1 MSNIIAD
8 FGAMEASAKHVE
20 NVNGQ
25 LATELGTVRTLVEGS
40 QGNWEGAAA
49 GSFRKVMD
57 DYNNASQRLHSALAE
72 IAEAI
77 RENGKGFDSSEQA
90 NQESIMKAGNSGDL
104 GSSLS
109 LKA

>member
-1 MSNIIAD
+1 MSNVIAD

-20 NVNGQ
+20 TVNGQ
-25 LATELGTVRTLVEGS
+25 LATELGTIRSLVEGS

-57 DYNNASQRLHSALAE
+57 DYKNASDRLHAALQE
-72 IAEAI
+72 IADAI
-77 RENGKGFDSSEQA
+77 RENGKGFDASEQQ
-90 NQESIMKAGNSGDL
+90 NQDSILKAGASGDL

-109 LKA
+109 LKV